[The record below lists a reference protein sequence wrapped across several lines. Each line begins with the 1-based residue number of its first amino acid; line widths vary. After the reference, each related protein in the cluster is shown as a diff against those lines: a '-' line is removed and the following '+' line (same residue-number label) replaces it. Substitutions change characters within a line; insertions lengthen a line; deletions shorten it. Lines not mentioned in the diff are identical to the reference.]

1 MNFWSNS
8 AALPAF
14 ADPYLDWHRADG
26 GAYAVDQKEAAIYGE
41 VIAEDVVC
49 LLAEFSREPT
59 ADERVVIEM
68 MANIGMI
75 AESSRF
81 ASLRVDKKN
90 LQDLLSTFPAPLL
103 RVELSMPIAQ
113 ASNKGVLQTATSTP
127 EVADVLVG
135 IIDDACPFVH
145 AKWRG
150 RVRALWVQGHGGK
163 PAKLDNVPVGLA
175 HPQYGWAYLK
185 EDSKGQLGQNAVKT
199 GNQSRG
205 LDAWQDAHTNQ
216 PTGVVDEEGSY
227 ADLGQRVL
235 RHRTSHGAHVLDLFA
250 GRVAPS
256 ARAAPLGDNLPTWA
270 LDTGAAASAP
280 IAFVQLPRY
289 AVEDTSGRW
298 LGTYVLDGLSY
309 ILAQAK
315 SLKVKRVVVNTS
327 YGHTTGPHD
336 GSSIAEQAMDELCTA
351 YSDPRKLKLSIVL
364 SSGNGFKSQTAA
376 KVKLSQC
383 GTAAALAS
391 FCWRVVPDG
400 TRPGFMEIWFPDG
413 TGESDVA
420 ITIKPPTESVS
431 YLVQPGVNTWQ
442 ANATTGP
449 VVAWSVFKQT
459 IGALGKAK
467 KLSAVIALA
476 PTDLAI
482 RTTAS
487 APSGD
492 WIISVENKTIND
504 MSIYA
509 YIARATPH
517 MHSPRTGTLS
527 CFVDP
532 AYDPDRFLK
541 EQTDDVSA
549 SAAKVRRR
557 GTLNG
562 MASGNQTV
570 VAAGYRLL
578 DKKHSRHAAAGPTR
592 DGRVG
597 VSLSYPS
604 DVSDALRGIR
614 AAGNRSGATFR
625 MEGTSVAAPQ
635 ASRDL
640 ANQTGSSTSPVP
652 SGDAQ
657 LLGKTENAQP

>member
-1 MNFWSNS
+1 MATANP
-8 AALPAF
+8 AA
-14 ADPYLDWHRADG
+14 ADAAR
-26 GAYAVDQKEAAIYGE
+26 EA
-41 VIAEDVVC
+41 
-49 LLAEFSREPT
+49 REE
-59 ADERVVIEM
+59 A
-68 MANIGMI
+68 
-75 AESSRF
+75 
-81 ASLRVDKKN
+81 
-90 LQDLLSTFPAPLL
+90 
-103 RVELSMPIAQ
+103 
-113 ASNKGVLQTATSTP
+113 STP
-127 EVADVLVG
+127 E
-135 IIDDACPFVH
+135 
-145 AKWRG
+145 
-150 RVRALWVQGHGGK
+150 
-163 PAKLDNVPVGLA
+163 
-175 HPQYGWAYLK
+175 
-185 EDSKGQLGQNAVKT
+185 
-199 GNQSRG
+199 
-205 LDAWQDAHTNQ
+205 
-216 PTGVVDEEGSY
+216 
-227 ADLGQRVL
+227 
-235 RHRTSHGAHVLDLFA
+235 
-250 GRVAPS
+250 
-256 ARAAPLGDNLPTWA
+256 AAP
-270 LDTGAAASAP
+270 
-280 IAFVQLPRY
+280 
-289 AVEDTSGRW
+289 
-298 LGTYVLDGLSY
+298 
-309 ILAQAK
+309 
-315 SLKVKRVVVNTS
+315 
-327 YGHTTGPHD
+327 
-336 GSSIAEQAMDELCTA
+336 
-351 YSDPRKLKLSIVL
+351 
-364 SSGNGFKSQTAA
+364 
-376 KVKLSQC
+376 
-383 GTAAALAS
+383 
-391 FCWRVVPDG
+391 
-400 TRPGFMEIWFPDG
+400 
-413 TGESDVA
+413 
-420 ITIKPPTESVS
+420 
-431 YLVQPGVNTWQ
+431 
-442 ANATTGP
+442 
-449 VVAWSVFKQT
+449 
-459 IGALGKAK
+459 KAK

-492 WIISVENKTIND
+492 WIISVENKTIMD